1 MAHKVLKDLLVLV
14 DLLVSVESPD
24 LKEHLATLELLEL
37 KDNPERREIVVLVEQ
52 RVMLVNLDLKV
63 LPDNLVHLD
72 LLE

>member
-24 LKEHLATLELLEL
+24 LKEHLVTLELLEL
-37 KDNPERREIVVLVEQ
+37 KDSPERRETVVLVEQ
-52 RVMLVNLDLKV
+52 RVILVNLDPKV